1 MRITNGAYI
10 IDKRGNILIT
20 HPTNHVNTLW
30 SIPKGLTDDDETSK
44 EAAIREVWEETNLDL
59 ELFINK
65 TIYRDMGSRNYGRKK
80 RLNAH
85 FFYIDLPLSE
95 MDLNLW
101 CKSRFD
107 CEETG
112 ANLPENDITK
122 WETLKFAREFL
133 HYSQKEILNKV
144 EILLGSVDFK

>member
-59 ELFINK
+59 VDLWYRLCRTKNK
-65 TIYRDMGSRNYGRKK
+65 
-80 RLNAH
+80 
-85 FFYIDLPLSE
+85 
-95 MDLNLW
+95 
-101 CKSRFD
+101 
-107 CEETG
+107 
-112 ANLPENDITK
+112 
-122 WETLKFAREFL
+122 
-133 HYSQKEILNKV
+133 
-144 EILLGSVDFK
+144 